1 MEPSADSF
9 RRGRRLLDPI
19 GGHPPHEVHMRRSS
33 LTGAPAG
40 SLRIPFV
47 MASAM
52 ISEATP
58 AATPI
63 TEIAVITPTTAWRR
77 FARRY
82 LAAINSSNRIGSQLT
97 IHRRHTMRAQ
107 YHFRQSPPGPSRLE
121 CPPSCRSLFHTAART
136 RSSFGHPRTRR
147 AYWSG
152 DSTTPITCRQ
162 IAEHARLI
170 RDCDLAFPI
179 ILSSDG
185 RAWTAC
191 IGSAKPSSMVSP
203 R

>member
-1 MEPSADSF
+1 
-9 RRGRRLLDPI
+9 
-19 GGHPPHEVHMRRSS
+19 
-33 LTGAPAG
+33 
-40 SLRIPFV
+40 
-47 MASAM
+47 
-52 ISEATP
+52 
-58 AATPI
+58 
-63 TEIAVITPTTAWRR
+63 
-77 FARRY
+77 
-82 LAAINSSNRIGSQLT
+82 
-97 IHRRHTMRAQ
+97 MRAQ
-107 YHFRQSPPGPSRLE
+107 YHFRQSPQGLRAWNVHRLVE
-121 CPPSCRSLFHTAART
+121 A
-136 RSSFGHPRTRR
+136 SSTLPRERVPLSAIR
-147 AYWSG
+147 ELDEPYWSG